1 MNPYFFRDTLKKV
14 KKRGRRTPK
23 KKIFRKNR
31 PKVEEKIEKNP
42 ILAYERLI

>member
-14 KKRGRRTPK
+14 KKRGTKDPE

-31 PKVEEKIEKNP
+31 PKVEENGPKEP

>member
-23 KKIFRKNR
+23 KKISRKNR
-31 PKVEEKIEKNP
+31 PKVEENGPKEP